1 MSWSKEDR
9 CKRFIEKAAHIHHG
23 KYNYDMVL
31 KHFVDNE
38 TKIPIICPEHGEFW
52 QSPHSHL
59 RGHGCSKCA
68 DKIKALKRAHT
79 TEWFI
84 TKSKEIH
91 GDNYDYSETEYI
103 NNKTPITLICHKKDK
118 YGKEHGRFIILPVNH
133 ITKHNHCG
141 CPKCSG
147 GVKKSQED
155 FIKEINER
163 YGNLYDTSKTIYKN
177 SESPV
182 TLVCPIH
189 GEFKII
195 AYNLLNGCGCPS
207 CHNSVLEE
215 KIRKIL
221 CNNNIKYIFQ
231 YRNNFLK
238 TKKYGQLSLDFYLPD
253 YNIAIECQGRQ
264 HFCGVEVFGGMDELK
279 KTIYRDTLK
288 YDKCKENGISILYYI
303 NDKIKNEID
312 KKHIIIPHIYDDNLY
327 LNEIDLLKAIYD
339 NKIFIYK

>member
-79 TEWFI
+79 
-84 TKSKEIH
+84 
-91 GDNYDYSETEYI
+91 
-103 NNKTPITLICHKKDK
+103 
-118 YGKEHGRFIILPVNH
+118 
-133 ITKHNHCG
+133 
-141 CPKCSG
+141 
-147 GVKKSQED
+147 
-155 FIKEINER
+155 
-163 YGNLYDTSKTIYKN
+163 
-177 SESPV
+177 
-182 TLVCPIH
+182 
-189 GEFKII
+189 
-195 AYNLLNGCGCPS
+195 
-207 CHNSVLEE
+207 
-215 KIRKIL
+215 
-221 CNNNIKYIFQ
+221 
-231 YRNNFLK
+231 
-238 TKKYGQLSLDFYLPD
+238 
-253 YNIAIECQGRQ
+253 
-264 HFCGVEVFGGMDELK
+264 
-279 KTIYRDTLK
+279 
-288 YDKCKENGISILYYI
+288 